1 MCSTAATFYLG
12 GYSSSGKMPHEKIE
26 VHVCLVHNAAWR
38 FTINKVSSLHQKI
51 YTSHLLNSYLSR

>member
-51 YTSHLLNSYLSR
+51 IRHIY